1 MTVTYTYDGKFD
13 DIKLIVGQTG
23 SGKTKFIQKVAKN
36 NIFGEINHIF
46 WLTTIILSED
56 RVTFISIDIG
66 LFKMHLDCFQKR
78 RK

>member
-1 MTVTYTYDGKFD
+1 MTVTYTYDGKFE

-23 SGKTKFIQKVAKN
+23 SGKTKFIQEVAKN

-56 RVTFISIDIG
+56 RV
-66 LFKMHLDCFQKR
+66 KMFAS
-78 RK
+78 